1 MPLDLSVIITTYNS
15 ASTLERTLLSIID
28 LDPSERPMETIVV
41 DNASSDGSAGIADGF
56 EWVTLIRCPE
66 NLGLAKANNIGAGR
80 ASGASL
86 MFLNPDT
93 ALRPAVLPSLME
105 FQKEHPGA
113 ALLGPAMTDSRGT
126 LQSTARTW
134 PTLLDIALRRTFLGK
149 LPCARRRL
157 EKHLFPVG
165 TEAPSI
171 VDWISGAAIWL
182 TPAGRKEV
190 GLMSEK
196 YFLYFEDVQ
205 WSMRACRAGMEVWY
219 VPRAVIIHEGRR
231 ESAGRPGRAL
241 WLHLVSMVRFFA
253 EYPCAAVGRCHTDR
267 RD

>member
-15 ASTLERTLLSIID
+15 ASTLERTLLSIMH
-28 LDPSERPMETIVV
+28 LDPSERPRETIVV
-41 DNASSDGSAGIADGF
+41 DNASSDGSADIAGGF
-56 EWVTLIRCPE
+56 EWVALVRCPE
-66 NLGLAKANNIGAGR
+66 NLGLARANNIGAGR
-80 ASGASL
+80 ASGGSML
-86 MFLNPDT
+86 FLNPDT
-93 ALRPAVLPSLME
+93 ALRPGALHTLMKFE
-105 FQKEHPGA
+105 REHPRA
-113 ALLGPAMTDSRGT
+113 ALLGPAMTDSRGN

-134 PTLLDIALRRTFLGK
+134 PSLLDIALRRTFLGK
-149 LPCARRRL
+149 LPCARSRL
-157 EKHLFPVG
+157 RKHLYPVD
-165 TEAPSI
+165 TEGPSI

-182 TPAGRKEV
+182 TGAGRAEV
-190 GLMSEK
+190 GLMSEN

-219 VPRAVIIHEGRR
+219 VPKAVIVHEGRR